1 MRTILKV
8 SFSMVLA
15 SIAAAV
21 LLTISGCGSSNSSKP
36 VVVGTTTQVSDLVR
50 EVAGD
55 RIKVVSIVSPNVD
68 IHEFEPRVRDIDA
81 IEGSRVV
88 FTSGAGVDDWADK
101 LIEGSGSEARE
112 IDIFR
117 SLPVGLKKTTGL
129 GGDPD
134 PHWWGNPRNAVAAVN
149 LIQAVLSKEFPADA
163 AAFKKNAENFKQRAQ
178 RLDRQIAR
186 CFKRIPESKR
196 KLITNHSSFGYFADS
211 YGLEY
216 VGSLIPSLSTE
227 AQPSAGE
234 IRKLVVKIKKEH
246 IPAIFTEGSVSPKLA
261 NAVAKDAGISAA
273 GPLYIDSLGPKGSGA
288 DTWIGATRHNARV
301 VLRGLGGEKAAIC
314 LRRQSAN

>member
-1 MRTILKV
+1 MI
-8 SFSMVLA
+8 LA
-15 SIAAAV
+15 SFAAAV
-21 LLTISGCGSSNSSKP
+21 LLLISGCGGSDSSKP

-68 IHEFEPRVRDIDA
+68 VHEFEPRARDVDA
-81 IEGSRVV
+81 IEESKVV

-101 LIEGSGSEARE
+101 LIKNSGSEARE
-112 IDIFR
+112 VEIFEA
-117 SLPVGLKKTTGL
+117 LPLSLKKTPGM

-163 AAFKKNAENFKQRAQ
+163 TAFKKNAENFEQRAQ
-178 RLDRQIAR
+178 QLDRQIAR
-186 CFKRIPESKR
+186 CFKRIPKSKR
-196 KLITNHSSFGYFADS
+196 KLITNHSAFGYFADH

-234 IRKLVVKIKKEH
+234 IRKLVERIKKES
-246 IPAIFTEGSVSPKLA
+246 IPAIFTESSVSPKLA
-261 NAVAKDAGISAA
+261 NAVAKDAGINAA
-273 GPLYIDSLGPKGSGA
+273 GPLYIDSLGPKASDA
-288 DTWIGATRHNARV
+288 DTWISATRHNAQV
-301 VLRGLGGEKAAIC
+301 ILKGLGGEKAGNC
-314 LRRQSAN
+314 LSK